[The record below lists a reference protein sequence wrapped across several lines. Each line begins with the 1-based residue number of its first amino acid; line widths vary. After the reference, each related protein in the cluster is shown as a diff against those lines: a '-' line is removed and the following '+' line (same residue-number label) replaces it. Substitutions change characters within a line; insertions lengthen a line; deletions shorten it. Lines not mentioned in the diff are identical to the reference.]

1 MCLTLSVVVILLNV
15 MGSPTLR
22 YEEKFTTQLAFKP
35 GNHLEVSTSN
45 GNIEVTTWDKDSLA
59 VEATKF
65 VETPTETEATEL
77 IREIKIDIKQ
87 LNTGICISTQ
97 LPRTNYNIGV
107 NYKLTLPKQANLNLR
122 SYNGNIVIHN
132 VDGITTA
139 KTYNG
144 EVKVYDLKNK
154 VDIDTHNGSIT
165 AHNIE
170 GDAKLTTHNGKLN
183 LTGTFTNL
191 HAETDNGSI
200 SCDIT
205 RWQASA
211 DITLETHNG
220 NITAHL
226 PHVTGI
232 AIYAESH
239 NGKVTSD
246 FPIYTKPEQLKG
258 NNVMVKLITHNG
270 NVKVIKSK

>member
-1 MCLTLSVVVILLNV
+1 MYLIINIVAIFLNV
-15 MGSPTLR
+15 MGSPALR

-97 LPRTNYNIGV
+97 LPRTNYTIGV

-139 KTYNG
+139 KTFNG
-144 EVKVYDLKNK
+144 EVRIYDLKNR

-239 NGKVTSD
+239 NGKVKSD

-258 NNVMVKLITHNG
+258 NNVMIKLITHNG

>member
-1 MCLTLSVVVILLNV
+1 LTLSIVVILLNV

-22 YEEKFTTQLAFKP
+22 HEEKFTTQLAFKP

-45 GNIEVTTWDKDSLA
+45 GNIEITTWDKDSLA
-59 VEATKF
+59 IEATKF
-65 VETPTETEATEL
+65 VETHTETDATEL

-87 LNTGICISTQ
+87 LDTGICISTQ

-107 NYKLTLPKQANLNLR
+107 NYKLTLPKRANLKLR

-139 KTYNG
+139 KTFNG
-144 EVKVYDLKNK
+144 EIKVYDLKNK
-154 VDIDTHNGSIT
+154 VDIDTHNGGII

-170 GDAKLTTHNGKLN
+170 GDAKLTTYNGELD

-191 HAETDNGSI
+191 HAETDNGNI

-205 RWQASA
+205 QWQASA

-220 NITAHL
+220 NITANL

-239 NGKVTSD
+239 NGKVKSD
-246 FPIYTKPEQLKG
+246 FPIYTKPEQLPHT
-258 NNVMVKLITHNG
+258 NVMLKLVTHNG
-270 NVKVIKSK
+270 SVNIIKTQ

>member
-1 MCLTLSVVVILLNV
+1 MYLIINIVAIFLNV

-22 YEEKFTTQLAFKP
+22 YEEKFTSQLAFKP

-65 VETPTETEATEL
+65 VETPTETDATEL

-107 NYKLTLPKQANLNLR
+107 NYKLTLPKQANLKLR

-139 KTYNG
+139 MTYNG
-144 EVKVYDLKNK
+144 EVKVYDLKNR

-191 HAETDNGSI
+191 YAETDNGNI

-246 FPIYTKPEQLKG
+246 FPIYTKPEQLPHT
-258 NNVMVKLITHNG
+258 NVMLKLITHNG
-270 NVKVIKSK
+270 SVNIIKTQ

>member
-1 MCLTLSVVVILLNV
+1 MYLIINIVAIFLNM

-65 VETPTETEATEL
+65 VETPTETDATEL

-139 KTYNG
+139 MTYNG
-144 EVKVYDLKNK
+144 EVKVYDLKNR

-191 HAETDNGSI
+191 HAETDNGNI

-232 AIYAESH
+232 AIYAELH

-246 FPIYTKPEQLKG
+246 FPIYTKPEQLPHT
-258 NNVMVKLITHNG
+258 NVILKLITHNG
-270 NVKVIKSK
+270 SVNIIKTQ

>member
-1 MCLTLSVVVILLNV
+1 MYLIINIVAIFLNV
-15 MGSPTLR
+15 MGSPALR

-59 VEATKF
+59 IEAIKF
-65 VETPTETEATEL
+65 VETLTETDATEL

-107 NYKLTLPKQANLNLR
+107 NYKLTLPKRANLKLH
-122 SYNGNIVIHN
+122 SYNGNIMVQDI
-132 VDGITTA
+132 DGSTIA

-144 EVKVYDLKNK
+144 EIKVYDLKNK
-154 VDIDTHNGSIT
+154 VDIDTHNGSII

-191 HAETDNGSI
+191 HAETDNGNI
-200 SCDIT
+200 LCDIT

-239 NGKVTSD
+239 NGKVKSD